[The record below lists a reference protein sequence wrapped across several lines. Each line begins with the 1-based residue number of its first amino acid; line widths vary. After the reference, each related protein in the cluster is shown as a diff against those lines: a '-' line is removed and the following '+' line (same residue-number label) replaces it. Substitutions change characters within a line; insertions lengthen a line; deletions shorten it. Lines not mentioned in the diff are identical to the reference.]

1 MGTLLP
7 DRHPNRD
14 FFILDVSDAA
24 PKDDMA
30 SMEHP
35 VFSLSVKPDMR
46 ELEYHH
52 DGKRIVVVPSGKG
65 LATIMDK
72 DVLLYCISKLVH
84 DINAGNEVSPWVDLT
99 AHELLVATNWRTNR
113 ESYKRFE
120 DALDRLRG
128 TTIKTNV
135 KTGDHVQTRG
145 FGLIDEYEIVRRDE
159 VGEDGPFGRMA
170 RVRIKVSDWTFRA
183 VQGMEV
189 LTINPQYFRLRRPL
203 ERRIYE
209 LARKHVGVDRGVAI
223 PYALSSGEMIALPG
237 AVRKR
242 REAQRRA
249 AKVLSRRKRGSKR
262 YAKARERQAR
272 LRARDARTRAHVA
285 HVLSRQLVRSYGLVA
300 IEDLK
305 IRNMTASAKG
315 TVEEP
320 GSRVAQKSGLNR
332 AILNIGWYALERML
346 AYKLEETGG
355 LLVKVPAAYSSQTCA
370 ACGHVDARSRESQ
383 AIFCCTACG
392 EATNA
397 DTNAAKTIL
406 ARALRGQTEDGREN
420 IPFLDVEA
428 SASAAFEASTRFIP
442 QRLDVAAE

>member
-145 FGLIDEYEIVRRDE
+145 FGLIDEYEIIRRDDD
-159 VGEDGPFGRMA
+159 GEEGPFGRMT

-183 VQGMEV
+183 VQGMEI

-209 LARKHVGVDRGVAI
+209 LARKHVGEQNI
-223 PYALSSGEMIALPG
+223 PFKINLVKLKKKVGSNSPDKKFKFFVKQIAQDGHIPDYDIELCDDNVVFRAKRSRPTTGQVEMVLGLPSSPSPSLI
-237 AVRKR
+237 
-242 REAQRRA
+242 
-249 AKVLSRRKRGSKR
+249 
-262 YAKARERQAR
+262 AKARRIA
-272 LRARDARTRAHVA
+272 
-285 HVLSRQLVRSYGLVA
+285 
-300 IEDLK
+300 
-305 IRNMTASAKG
+305 
-315 TVEEP
+315 P
-320 GSRVAQKSGLNR
+320 GCD
-332 AILNIGWYALERML
+332 IYALYHEWCAFAEDQSEPPRNID
-346 AYKLEETGG
+346 AAFIGFCKKRTGG
-355 LLVKVPAAYSSQTCA
+355 S
-370 ACGHVDARSRESQ
+370 
-383 AIFCCTACG
+383 I
-392 EATNA
+392 
-397 DTNAAKTIL
+397 
-406 ARALRGQTEDGREN
+406 
-420 IPFLDVEA
+420 
-428 SASAAFEASTRFIP
+428 
-442 QRLDVAAE
+442 